1 MLRLL
6 VAGSIVAG
14 VVLAALTVRTLARVG
29 SDQGYAPAQPI
40 EFSHRLHAG
49 DSRIPCLYC
58 HYAATR
64 SPHAGIPAA
73 SVCMNCHGLID
84 KETADL
90 QKLRESVL
98 QYRPIRWVKVHNLPD
113 FVHFDHS
120 QHVRASVS
128 CQSCHGPVER
138 MTRIEQQA
146 PLTMGWC
153 LECHDTK
160 RVGENGQRT
169 DCVRCHY

>member
-1 MLRLL
+1 VLKFVRVGTVVASLSL
-6 VAGSIVAG
+6 VAVSVR
-14 VVLAALTVRTLARVG
+14 ALTVVG
-29 SDQGYAPAQPI
+29 DHRGYRPAQPI

-49 DSRIPCLYC
+49 DTQIPCLYC

-64 SPHAGIPAA
+64 SHHAGIPAA
-73 SVCMNCHGLID
+73 SVCMNCHGLLGRQ
-84 KETADL
+84 TAEI

-98 QYRPIRWVKVHNLPD
+98 QERPIAWVKVHNLPD

-120 QHVRASVS
+120 RHVRASVP
-128 CQSCHGPVER
+128 CQSCHGAVER
-138 MTRIEQQA
+138 MTRVEQQM

-153 LECHDTK
+153 LSCHES
-160 RVGENGQRT
+160 RGVGEHGAPT

>member
-1 MLRLL
+1 VLRLAVIGSL
-6 VAGSIVAG
+6 VAG
-14 VVLAALTVRTLARVG
+14 AALSAFAVRAVSRVG
-29 SDQGYAPAQPI
+29 IHQGYSPAQPI

-49 DSRIPCLYC
+49 ETRIPCLYC

-64 SPHAGIPAA
+64 SQHAGIAAA
-73 SVCMNCHGLID
+73 SVCMNCHGLLTTQ
-84 KETADL
+84 TAEI

-98 QYRPIRWVKVHNLPD
+98 QQRPIQWVKVHNLPD

-120 QHVRASVS
+120 QHVRAPVA
-128 CQSCHGPVER
+128 CQACHGAVER
-138 MTRIEQQA
+138 MVRVEQQM

-153 LECHDTK
+153 LSCHQA
-160 RVGENGQRT
+160 RGVGDHGERT